1 MARMRRRVRA
11 VLMQVYRPFALRTIA
26 RDRTSRFDGLRF
38 AVPTGVFHPGL
49 FFSTGV
55 LARAVGDLGLAGSTF
70 LDVGCGTGA
79 LSLVAAR
86 AGATVTAIDVNP
98 LAVETTRSNAERN
111 SLTVEALESD
121 LFDALGDRRFDV
133 VAVNPPFYRRD
144 PSTVAERAWLA
155 GEDLGYFDRFF
166 ADLGAHVGES
176 GDVLMVLSE
185 DCDLTAIGAAGERH
199 GWRLD
204 LRRRRTVWLEE
215 VSVYAVIRAETEVGP

>member
-1 MARMRRRVRA
+1 M
-11 VLMQVYRPFALRTIA
+11 
-26 RDRTSRFDGLRF
+26 
-38 AVPTGVFHPGL
+38 
-49 FFSTGV
+49 
-55 LARAVGDLGLAGSTF
+55 
-70 LDVGCGTGA
+70 
-79 LSLVAAR
+79 AAR

-111 SLTVEALESD
+111 SLTVDALESD

-144 PSTVAERAWLA
+144 PTTVAERAWLA

-166 ADLGAHVGES
+166 AGLGAHVGES

-185 DCDLTAIGAAGERH
+185 DCDLRAIRAAGECH

-204 LRRRRTVWLEE
+204 LRRRRTVWVEE